1 MWSYLFE
8 EGRVSFAGLLEQE
21 DQEESKVMLV
31 DFLWRFGVVEL
42 NSLASRGGLVSHID
56 CNIASLL
63 INKERVYSKL
73 VHQCSHVL

>member
-31 DFLWRFGVVEL
+31 DFLWRFGAEEL
-42 NSLASRGGLVSHID
+42 SSLASRGGLVLD
-56 CNIASLL
+56 TRCNLSSLL
-63 INKERVYSKL
+63 INKERLSSKL
-73 VHQCSHVL
+73 LHLSSYML